1 MFKKLLAIAGA
12 LTAVAIVAESV
23 SSAIKETEDEHI
35 EDGKLVSVVK
45 KSLKNVKNIFIRDYK
60 VVEEKLSHILFYMRV
75 IIGTYFRKES
85 VNETA

>member
-35 EDGKLVSVVK
+35 EDGKVVSVVK
-45 KSLKNVKNIFIRDYK
+45 KSFKNVKNIFIRDYK
-60 VVEEKLSHILFYMRV
+60 VVEEKLNHILFHMRV
-75 IIGTYFRKES
+75 IIGTYFRKEC

>member
-35 EDGKLVSVVK
+35 EDGKVVSVVK
-45 KSLKNVKNIFIRDYK
+45 KSLKNVKNIFIRDCK
-60 VVEEKLSHILFYMRV
+60 VVEEKLNCILFYTRV